1 MAKRRVA
8 QPTFSSRETPL
19 PEDTTV
25 QGTGYAHRRG
35 EIKENH
41 LQALLTDPLFR
52 SRIEQN
58 RKGKGSYQRKAKHAR
73 RWEPGQQQMMH
84 ICC

>member
-1 MAKRRVA
+1 MAKRRIA
-8 QPTFSSRETPL
+8 QFPHTSRENPL
-19 PEDTTV
+19 PEETAV

-52 SRIEQN
+52 SRVEQN
-58 RKGKGSYQRKAKHAR
+58 RKGKGSYQRKAKHGK
-73 RWEPGQQQMMH
+73 RWEPGQQQTVCV
-84 ICC
+84 CC

>member
-1 MAKRRVA
+1 MAKRRIA
-8 QPTFSSRETPL
+8 QFPHTSRENPL
-19 PEDTTV
+19 PEETAV

-52 SRIEQN
+52 SRVEQN

-73 RWEPGQQQMMH
+73 RWEPGQQQMVH
-84 ICC
+84 VCC